1 LFINFADK
9 VELAMVFFDE
19 LAAQAIVR
27 YLNFEDVDSSSSFL
41 PMLEHVGCRRVATK
55 SLACRSAGL
64 FP

>member
-1 LFINFADK
+1 
-9 VELAMVFFDE
+9 MVFFDE

-27 YLNFEDVDSSSSFL
+27 CLHFEDVDSSSSFL